1 MLRWCCILSDS
12 TLSNKPEGGRTAAAL
27 AGMLWRFLGGM
38 AMPDGFPVPLVLKR
52 ARRRTLAV
60 HVFADRVEVRAPLKL
75 ATHEIDRFVQQKS
88 VWIGR
93 KWHEIQHRQAG
104 VFRPVDQQSLSVMG
118 QAYTLRWQIGAV
130 PRVWVEGD
138 YLVIAAPV
146 LDESLARHLFSQWLR
161 AEAKHCLV
169 PMAEMLAERL
179 SVRERLS
186 GFQFRY
192 TRSLWGRC
200 SARGEI
206 LFNPAI
212 LMAPESVI
220 EYLLVHEVCHLRH
233 LNHSSAFWALVA
245 SVCPHWAESR
255 RWLRQNGHL
264 LHAGR

>member
-1 MLRWCCILSDS
+1 
-12 TLSNKPEGGRTAAAL
+12 
-27 AGMLWRFLGGM
+27 
-38 AMPDGFPVPLVLKR
+38 MPDGFSVPLVLKR

-75 ATHEIDRFVQQKS
+75 AAREIDKFVQQKS
-88 VWIGR
+88 VWIG
-93 KWHEIQHRQAG
+93 KKLHEIQRRQAR
-104 VFRPVDQQSLSVMG
+104 VFRPVDQQVLSVMG
-118 QAYTLRWQIGAV
+118 QPYTLIWRVGSAQQVKVDGSYLVMEA
-130 PRVWVEGD
+130 PRV
-138 YLVIAAPV
+138 
-146 LDESLARHLFSQWLR
+146 DESVAHRLFSRWLL
-161 AEAKHCLV
+161 AEARRCLV
-169 PMAEMLAERL
+169 PMAEMLAEKL

-186 GFQFRY
+186 GFRFRY

-233 LNHSSAFWALVA
+233 LDHSPAFWMLVA

-255 RWLRQNGHL
+255 HWLRQNGHL